1 MKKVNL
7 ITNSTCLAI
16 AAAAAIPGI
25 ANAGITYKDGDKY
38 LKIGGRIQMQY
49 HMTDPDGGVKEDEI
63 IFRRLRPYIE
73 GSLYKNWKGKI
84 QWDMGKADGSNEI
97 AVKDAY
103 MQYKTESGT
112 KVSIGNKLFPFSR
125 EQLTSSKKQQ
135 LVERTF
141 VGDHNY
147 GTPDRNM
154 GVHLNGAGASKLFT
168 WGAAITQA
176 AIDPDEDK
184 LDFDSP
190 ANANSDFN
198 EGFMLGG
205 RVEMNFGGVV
215 GYSQGDFKG
224 KSKSNIGLGVFSWS
238 NDDDNNTANEAGG
251 KPDIDSVTGLEVS
264 AAYRGNGVSVDA
276 QLNSFDADTVV
287 PTFTG
292 GMYKDGTT
300 KLTSASVEA
309 GYMVSPAALE
319 LVLGYQTQDADNY
332 ADAWNRTS
340 IGANWFLHKH
350 KIKVQMSYRMGEN
363 LKGATGNDEN
373 ELFIQT
379 QYVF

>member
-1 MKKVNL
+1 MKTIKF
-7 ITNSTCLAI
+7 ITNSTCLMI
-16 AAAAAIPGI
+16 VAAAAIPGI

-49 HMTDPDGGVKEDEI
+49 HTANPDGGQKTDDVF
-63 IFRRLRPYIE
+63 FRRLRPYIE

-84 QWDMGKADGSNEI
+84 QWDMGKADGSNELAI
-97 AVKDAY
+97 KDAY

-112 KVSIGNKLFPFSR
+112 KISIGNKLFPFSR

-154 GVHLNGAGASKLFT
+154 GVHLEGTSSDKLFT

-176 AIDPDEDK
+176 NIDPDKDK

-198 EGFMLGG
+198 EGFMFGG
-205 RVEMNFGGVV
+205 RAEMSFGGKV
-215 GYSQGDFKG
+215 GFDQGDFSG
-224 KSKSNIGLGVFSWS
+224 KSRSSIGIGAYSWS
-238 NDDDNNTANEAGG
+238 NDNDNNTATAG

-264 AAYRGNGVSVDA
+264 AAYRGNGLSVDA
-276 QLNSFDADTVV
+276 QLNSFDADTVL
-287 PTFTG
+287 PAFTD
-292 GMYKDGTT
+292 GMYKNGTT

-309 GYMVSPAALE
+309 GYMVSPKTLE

-340 IGANWFLHKH
+340 IGANWFIEKH
-350 KIKVQMSYRMGEN
+350 KIKVQLAYRMGEN
-363 LKGATGNDEN
+363 LKGTTGKDED

>member
-1 MKKVNL
+1 MTAMPN
-7 ITNSTCLAI
+7 A
-16 AAAAAIPGI
+16 

-49 HMTDPDGGVKEDEI
+49 NMTDPDSGSKEDEI
-63 IFRRLRPYIE
+63 FFRRLRPYIE

-84 QWDMGKADGSNEI
+84 QWDMGKADGSNEMSI
-97 AVKDAY
+97 KDAY
-103 MQYKTESGT
+103 LQYKTESGT
-112 KVSIGNKLFPFSR
+112 KVSIGNKHFPFSR

-154 GVHLNGAGASKLFT
+154 GVHLNGVGSNKLLT
-168 WGAAITQA
+168 WGAAISQA
-176 AIDPDEDK
+176 AIDPDENK
-184 LDFDSP
+184 LDFDTP

-205 RVEMNFGGVV
+205 RVEMNFGGVI
-215 GYSQGDFKG
+215 GYSQGDFNG
-224 KSKSNIGLGVFSWS
+224 KRKSNIGLGAYSWS
-238 NDDDNNTANEAGG
+238 NDDDNNSANEAGG
-251 KPDIDSVTGLEVS
+251 KPDIDSVTGLQVS
-264 AAYRGNGVSVDA
+264 AAYRGDGLSLDA
-276 QLNSFDADTVV
+276 QANSFNADTVIS
-287 PTFTG
+287 TFSG
-292 GMYKDGTT
+292 GMYRNGTT
-300 KLTSASVEA
+300 KLTSASVEG
-309 GYMVSPAALE
+309 GYMISPNSLE

-332 ADAWNRTS
+332 TDAWNRTS
-340 IGANWFLHKH
+340 VGANWFLQKH
-350 KIKVQMSYRMGEN
+350 KIKLQMTYRIGEN
-363 LKGATGNDEN
+363 LKGRTGNDEN